1 MRTIDTTILTTPV
14 TGVNLQPGTLQ
25 DQFGN
30 TPTLLVFLRHFGCI
44 FCREM
49 VRDLREIAA
58 TNRSY
63 LPILFFYQGNAA
75 DGKTFFNTFWPE
87 ARAVADESRIFYTA
101 FGIQRGGM
109 KEMLGPE
116 VWACGV
122 RAALKGNTGGLPS
135 SDPWMMPGLFVV
147 QGHMILW
154 QHVFRH
160 AGDHPDF
167 TRIPA
172 QLQPMAEAA

>member
-25 DQFGN
+25 DQLGHMPN
-30 TPTLLVFLRHFGCI
+30 LLVFLRHFGCI

-49 VRDLREIAA
+49 VRDLRAITV
-58 TNRSY
+58 TNPAY

-101 FGIQRGGM
+101 FGIRRGGIQ
-109 KEMLGPE
+109 EMLGPE

-122 RAALKGNTGGLPS
+122 RAALKGSSGGWPT
-135 SDPWMMPGLFVV
+135 SDPWMMPGVFVV
-147 QGHMILW
+147 QGNTILW
-154 QHVFRH
+154 QHTFRH

-167 TRIPA
+167 TRIPT
-172 QLQPMAEAA
+172 QIQPVAEAA